1 MILEVVSPEAK
12 LFSGEVKSVAV
23 PGVDG
28 AFQVLDNH
36 APIVSILNPGTVK
49 IGGKISIPEESAH
62 HFKQQGEETYW
73 SYQTAEL
80 SKCKKTKL
88 CYWQISVL
96 SSQSKTLSFKDEI
109 E

>member
-49 IGGKISIPEESAH
+49 IGGKISLPEETAH
-62 HFKQQGEETYW
+62 NFKQQGEETFL
-73 SYQTAEL
+73 EL
-80 SKCKKTKL
+80 PNGGTVEMQQNK
-88 CYWQISVL
+88 IVL
-96 SSQSKTLSFKDEI
+96 LAD
-109 E
+109 